1 VKRSLPLALVAA
13 LSLAELLEPDSPA
26 LASHWTSTRPA
37 VNEAHLFEGEVN
49 RRGKP
54 VGFHSRP
61 GGRDPRGARV
71 VRVVDGPNHAG
82 VYVAEVEIR
91 DPESGRW
98 LRKRSTLY
106 PDAMRREQVIA
117 AVLNAW
123 EHRTTGG
130 SERFRGPSG
139 RGFTIEG
146 YLLPDGDDRRERRE
160 RRDDRVRINTAWPIF
175 REDR

>member
-1 VKRSLPLALVAA
+1 MALVAA
-13 LSLAELLEPDSPA
+13 LALSGLLRIAAPA
-26 LASHWTSTRPA
+26 LASRWSSTRPA
-37 VNEAHLFEGEVN
+37 INETHLFEGEVN

-71 VRVVDGPNHAG
+71 VRVVDGPNGAG

-146 YLLPDGDDRRERRE
+146 YLLTGGDDH
-160 RRDDRVRINTAWPIF
+160 RDHQDHRVRINTAWPVF